1 MPDELMSSI
10 DSMTVNITECDRSK
24 ILTHGAIR
32 FVIHVE
38 RDVIAVGER
47 LGTVAGT
54 RIVKGGRI
62 EKPVVVDEYVFAI
75 V

>member
-1 MPDELMSSI
+1 
-10 DSMTVNITECDRSK
+10 MTVNITERDRSK

-38 RDVIAVGER
+38 RHVIAVGER
-47 LGTVAGT
+47 LGTVAGART
-54 RIVKGGRI
+54 VKAARI
-62 EKPVVVDEYVFAI
+62 EKPVVVDEYVFTI